1 MKPKIFISGKITGDP
16 NYKAKFAAAEAFYKK
31 KGYTVLNPAVLPGDM
46 QPADYMRICFA
57 MIDTADAVAFLP
69 DYHRSPGAELE
80 LNYCCYTDKSIHHFE
95 DDIAKEPEVISIQL
109 KITRRQ
115 EEAKP

>member
-16 NYKAKFAAAEAFYKK
+16 DYKAKFAAVEAFYEK
-31 KGYTVLNPAVLPGDM
+31 KGYIVLNPAVLPAGM

-69 DYHRSPGAELE
+69 DHTRSPGAELE
-80 LNYCCYTDKSIHHFE
+80 LNYCCYTDKNIHHFE
-95 DDIAKEPEVISIQL
+95 DDVNPMWVQRTIGN
-109 KITRRQ
+109 ITARMDL
-115 EEAKP
+115 

>member
-1 MKPKIFISGKITGDP
+1 MKPKIFISGKIAGDP

-31 KGYTVLNPAVLPGDM
+31 KGYIVLNPAVLPGDM

-95 DDIAKEPEVISIQL
+95 DDIAKEPITIEVTI
-109 KITRRQ
+109 RQ
-115 EEAKP
+115 YGRGR